1 LALPDGEHMDALALI
16 TALSVMVTVVLLFLL
31 FYWSSVS
38 GGERRVRQR
47 LNHVVNR
54 EQAPEQM
61 LGSSALK
68 RTELS
73 GIPIIGDLLSGKE
86 WADNVA
92 RDLERANLK
101 LRVGEYLTLRLTVAL
116 LLFAVTIYI
125 AGRGGIGLLA
135 AMVAA
140 VIGYLLPRWYVS
152 RQVNS
157 RTLKFNEQLVEALG
171 LIANSLRS
179 GFGLLQSMDLAAE
192 QLDPPLATEFKR
204 TINDI
209 NVGASFE
216 DALMAFNERMQSN
229 DLDIMITAIL
239 IQRTVGGNLSEVLDT
254 VAHTMRE
261 RSRIKGEIR
270 TLTAQQRM
278 SGFIVGGLPVA
289 IIGILTLLAAVT
301 GQNYM
306 EILFTTNSGRIALL
320 AAATLEGVG
329 IMLIRRIVKI
339 EV

>member
-1 LALPDGEHMDALALI
+1 MALPDGEHMDALALI
-16 TALSVMVTVVLLFLL
+16 TALSVMVTLLLLFLL

-38 GGERRVRQR
+38 GRERRVRQR
-47 LNHVVNR
+47 LDYVVNR
-54 EQAPEQM
+54 EQAPGQM
-61 LGSSALK
+61 LGSALK

-86 WADNVA
+86 WADNAA

-116 LLFAVTIYI
+116 LLFAVIIYI
-125 AGRGGIGLLA
+125 AGRGGIGLLGGIA
-135 AMVAA
+135 AA

-152 RQVNS
+152 RKVSS

-278 SGFIVGGLPVA
+278 AGFIVGGLPIA

-301 GQNYM
+301 GENYM
-306 EILFTTNSGRIALL
+306 EILFTTNSGRMALL

-329 IMLIRRIVKI
+329 IMLIRRISNI

>member
-1 LALPDGEHMDALALI
+1 MDALALI
-16 TALSVMVTVVLLFLL
+16 TALSVMVTVLLLLLL
-31 FYWSSVS
+31 FYGTSVS
-38 GGERRVRQR
+38 GRERRVRQR
-47 LNHVVNR
+47 LDHVVNR
-54 EQAPEQM
+54 SGTPVQM
-61 LGSSALK
+61 LGSALK
-68 RTELS
+68 LTELS

-86 WADNVA
+86 WADNA
-92 RDLERANLK
+92 AQDLERADLK

-116 LLFAVTIYI
+116 LLFAVIIYL

-135 AMVAA
+135 AIVAA
-140 VIGYLLPRWYVS
+140 VIGYLLPRGYVS
-152 RQVNS
+152 RRINS

-179 GFGLLQSMDLAAE
+179 GFGLLQSIDLAAE
-192 QLDPPLATEFKR
+192 QLQHPLATEFKR

-216 DALMAFNERMQSN
+216 DALLALNDRIRSK
-229 DLDIMITAIL
+229 DLDIVVTAVL
-239 IQRTVGGNLSEVLDT
+239 IQRTVGGNLAEVLDT

-261 RSRIKGEIR
+261 RSRLKGEIR

-278 SGFIVGGLPVA
+278 SGFVVGGLPVA
-289 IIGILTLLAAVT
+289 IMGVLFGMGTLT

-306 EILFTTNSGRIALL
+306 EALFTTNPGRIALL
-320 AAATLEGVG
+320 VAVALEGMGMMV
-329 IMLIRRIVKI
+329 IQRIVKI

>member
-1 LALPDGEHMDALALI
+1 
-16 TALSVMVTVVLLFLL
+16 
-31 FYWSSVS
+31 
-38 GGERRVRQR
+38 
-47 LNHVVNR
+47 
-54 EQAPEQM
+54 
-61 LGSSALK
+61 
-68 RTELS
+68 
-73 GIPIIGDLLSGKE
+73 
-86 WADNVA
+86 
-92 RDLERANLK
+92 
-101 LRVGEYLTLRLTVAL
+101 
-116 LLFAVTIYI
+116 
-125 AGRGGIGLLA
+125 
-135 AMVAA
+135 
-140 VIGYLLPRWYVS
+140 
-152 RQVNS
+152 
-157 RTLKFNEQLVEALG
+157 
-171 LIANSLRS
+171 
-179 GFGLLQSMDLAAE
+179 
-192 QLDPPLATEFKR
+192 
-204 TINDI
+204 
-209 NVGASFE
+209 
-216 DALMAFNERMQSN
+216 
-229 DLDIMITAIL
+229 MITAIL

>member
-1 LALPDGEHMDALALI
+1 MDALALI
-16 TALSVMVTVVLLFLL
+16 TALSVMVTVLLLFLL
-31 FYWSSVS
+31 FYWSSMS
-38 GGERRVRQR
+38 GRERHVRQR
-47 LNHVVNR
+47 LDYVVNR
-54 EQAPEQM
+54 EQAPGQM

-92 RDLERANLK
+92 RDLERADLK

-116 LLFAVTIYI
+116 ALFAVTIYI

-157 RTLKFNEQLVEALG
+157 RSLKFNEQLVEALG

-278 SGFIVGGLPVA
+278 AGFIVGGLPVA

-301 GQNYM
+301 GENYM

-329 IMLIRRIVKI
+329 IMLIRRISKI

>member
-1 LALPDGEHMDALALI
+1 MALLDGEYMDALALI
-16 TALSVMVTVVLLFLL
+16 TALSVMFTVLLLFLL

-38 GGERRVRQR
+38 GRERRVRQR
-47 LNHVVNR
+47 LDYVVNR
-54 EQAPEQM
+54 EQAPGQM
-61 LGSSALK
+61 LGSALK

-73 GIPIIGDLLSGKE
+73 SIPIIGDLLSGKE

-140 VIGYLLPRWYVS
+140 VIGYLLPRWHVS
-152 RQVNS
+152 RQVSS
-157 RTLKFNEQLVEALG
+157 RTSKFNEQLVEALG

-229 DLDIMITAIL
+229 DLDIVITAIL
-239 IQRTVGGNLSEVLDT
+239 IQRTVGGNLAEVLDT

-261 RSRIKGEIR
+261 RTRIKGEIR

-289 IIGILTLLAAVT
+289 IMGILTLLATVT

-320 AAATLEGVG
+320 AAVTLEGVG